1 MRGAR
6 AQEEDLYRRSD
17 MYRHKKIFIN
27 KERPYPLA
35 TPHRVKAA
43 GMSGPS
49 EGLAMATPDV
59 LIFRDDITTGYE
71 ILPLPQHVTV
81 ITAVA
86 LVKPNIKV
94 GEDCQEAAKQAK
106 CRALILSAFGCG
118 AYENHPREV
127 AEMFYT
133 VLTKYQKDFDTV
145 TFCIKDGIFEYRDR
159 PVSYTHLDAAD
170 E

>member
-17 MYRHKKIFIN
+17 MYRHNKTFIN

-35 TPHRVKAA
+35 PPHRVKAA

-59 LIFRDDITTGYE
+59 LIFRDDITIGYE
-71 ILPLPQHVTV
+71 ILHLPQRVTV

-86 LVKPNIKV
+86 PVKPNIKV
-94 GEDCQEAAKQAK
+94 GEDCQWRYQHAEDKLKMFATSRRSWKQPSKQNAV
-106 CRALILSAFGCG
+106 
-118 AYENHPREV
+118 P
-127 AEMFYT
+127 
-133 VLTKYQKDFDTV
+133 
-145 TFCIKDGIFEYRDR
+145 
-159 PVSYTHLDAAD
+159 
-170 E
+170 